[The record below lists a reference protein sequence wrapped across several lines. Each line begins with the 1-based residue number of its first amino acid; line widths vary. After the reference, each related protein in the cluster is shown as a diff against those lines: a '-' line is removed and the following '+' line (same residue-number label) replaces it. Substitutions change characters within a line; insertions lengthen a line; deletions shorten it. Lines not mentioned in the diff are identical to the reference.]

1 MKMDEV
7 SLAYRAAEMYYINEM
22 NQEQIAAE
30 LGLSRSKVSRLLTS
44 ARRLGMVKIELVG
57 PESFDLSSL
66 EREIVEK
73 YAIREAHVVAS
84 IKGTDKEIK
93 QRIAL
98 SFQKNLTKLLE
109 GKRYIGLGWGT
120 TVYEAVMSLPDN
132 LARFPEMKIIPL
144 LGGLGQSE
152 KTYQI
157 NNIVEKMAGSLGAT
171 PIFLAAPAI
180 FNNQEQL
187 KIMKQVQSVQT
198 AIAEWSNL
206 EAVIFGLGAP
216 AGMSAVLDSNLPGDM
231 ILELVRKHAVG
242 DIVSRFMGKSGEI
255 VCQNIEEV
263 LLGIPFNDML
273 KVPERICLSGGEH
286 KVDGIRA
293 AISRGYITTLF
304 TDIRTAQMLVTQQE
318 VRG

>member
-7 SLAYRAAEMYYINEM
+7 SLSYRAAEMYYINEM
-22 NQEQIAAE
+22 NQEEIAIE

-93 QRIAL
+93 QRISL

-109 GKRYIGLGWGT
+109 GKRYVGLGWGT
-120 TVYEAVMSLPDN
+120 TVYEAVMSLPEN

-180 FNNQEQL
+180 FNNPEQL

-198 AIAEWSNL
+198 AVNEWSNL
-206 EAVIFGLGAP
+206 EAVVFGLGAP

-242 DIVSRFMGKSGEI
+242 DIVSRFMGKGGEI

-263 LLGIPFNDML
+263 LLGIPFGDLL

-286 KVDGIRA
+286 KVEGIRA
-293 AISRGYITTLF
+293 ALSRGYITTLF

-318 VRG
+318 VHG

>member
-144 LGGLGQSE
+144 LEVSDSRKRLIRSTTSSR
-152 KTYQI
+152 KW
-157 NNIVEKMAGSLGAT
+157 
-171 PIFLAAPAI
+171 P
-180 FNNQEQL
+180 
-187 KIMKQVQSVQT
+187 
-198 AIAEWSNL
+198 
-206 EAVIFGLGAP
+206 
-216 AGMSAVLDSNLPGDM
+216 VLWERPLFFWPLP
-231 ILELVRKHAVG
+231 
-242 DIVSRFMGKSGEI
+242 RFST
-255 VCQNIEEV
+255 
-263 LLGIPFNDML
+263 
-273 KVPERICLSGGEH
+273 
-286 KVDGIRA
+286 IR
-293 AISRGYITTLF
+293 SS
-304 TDIRTAQMLVTQQE
+304 
-318 VRG
+318 